1 MKNTIISKGG
11 ESMVYE
17 SSVVFLFSSIKKT
30 RKEKLEKIN
39 KLVNGKK

>member
-1 MKNTIISKGG
+1 MKEIIKGG

-17 SSVVFLFSSIKKT
+17 SSVVFHFKSIKKI

-39 KLVNGKK
+39 KLINQDKN